1 MNYNRVGVLYA
12 SESGVPPKKK
22 LKPAF
27 FEAQEQARVVKID
40 SNGRIREFLVTNF
53 CNEIS
58 VSRVLLGDSIVDNI
72 CLNGCVTYSL
82 RGGCVKDFE
91 QILPNLATYR
101 KVIIALGGNNLSR
114 FDEPGEEPAEVLRQ
128 MQQLV
133 TKLKEA
139 SNRPDVTVCTVLRRT
154 KAKHDYILKFNE
166 LLTKSELSSFKLH
179 REVYKK
185 RNFMEDG
192 VHLTLRGRKI
202 FACAIKKLRIEKY
215 GENLSF

>member
-1 MNYNRVGVLYA
+1 M
-12 SESGVPPKKK
+12 
-22 LKPAF
+22 
-27 FEAQEQARVVKID
+27 
-40 SNGRIREFLVTNF
+40 
-53 CNEIS
+53 S
-58 VSRVLLGDSIVDNI
+58 VSTVLLDNSIVVNI
-72 CLNGCVTYSL
+72 CLNECVTYSL
-82 RGGCVKDFE
+82 GGGCVKDFE
-91 QILPNLATYR
+91 QILPSLATYR

-114 FDEPGEEPAEVLRQ
+114 FDEPEEEPAEVLRQ

-139 SNRPDVTVCTVLRRT
+139 GNRPDVTVWTVLRRT
-154 KAKHDYILKFNE
+154 KAKHDYIHKFNE

-179 REVYKK
+179 REVYKN

-215 GENLSF
+215 GGNLSF